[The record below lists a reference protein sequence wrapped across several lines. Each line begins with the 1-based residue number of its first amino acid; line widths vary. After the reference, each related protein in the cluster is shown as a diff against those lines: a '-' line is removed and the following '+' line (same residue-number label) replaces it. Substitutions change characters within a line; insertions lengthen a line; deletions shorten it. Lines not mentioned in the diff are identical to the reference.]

1 MPTLFPRSSS
11 RLRFV
16 GEESLKRRH
25 RTIFTEPQL
34 NVLEQMFLRTHYPD
48 VLVREEVAALIGLT
62 EEKVEV
68 GLLCIVFNEVIS
80 RLISLL

>member
-1 MPTLFPRSSS
+1 
-11 RLRFV
+11 
-16 GEESLKRRH
+16 
-25 RTIFTEPQL
+25 
-34 NVLEQMFLRTHYPD
+34 MFLRTHYPD

-68 GLLCIVFNEVIS
+68 GLLCIAFNEVIS